1 MARVAF
7 LFPSPELCDM
17 IQPMLAEFHHIVP
30 FCIDYIHNDEAEAR
44 ARQLEQEGCDL
55 IVARGLQALRIQK
68 STNIPLINIEV
79 TMQELGMFAQE
90 LQRELQKE
98 HPVLALIGFSNMFAD
113 TTHFEELFGI
123 RLRRYMAHGDSDL
136 IPMTQLAIQEGCD
149 GIIGGIRMCEYARSR
164 GVATRYF
171 SIGNESLHNALV
183 MAELTSRTIDL
194 ERRSRAEISLI
205 FNSAHSG
212 LMQID
217 KEGRILRANAQV
229 FHLLDKSPREL
240 IQHRIQEIYPKLE
253 KRTLD
258 ILLGRSQESYATL
271 SDSHRSLVVNSASL
285 EVDGYTDS
293 ILLTIEEGQRVL
305 EMDSELRKELYRWG
319 FVAKYTFE
327 KLPTRAN
334 ESVAIN
340 ALAKRMAQLNAPVL
354 ISGEIGT
361 GKLIM
366 AQCIHNA
373 SPQAGNAFVSLD
385 CSAWQADT
393 LDTMLFGNYSS
404 RKDSPACLAELAQ
417 DGTLYLSHVDSLP
430 YEIQY
435 KLLNLMQG
443 RFLHNGNNQPRLANV
458 RVIAST
464 NINLIAC
471 VDKETFRSDLYY
483 ALNVLT
489 LKLQPLR
496 CRREDILGW
505 VEHYL
510 EEWQSK
516 HKRYIH
522 LTDGA
527 KHFLQSYDWPGNLDQ
542 VNSVC
547 ERIVLLAQK
556 RSVDEVFLSRQL
568 DQIAPK
574 ILAGTDSVVI
584 YKDVKA
590 VQLAEVLRRHG
601 GNRKKAA
608 EELGISKTTLW
619 RYMKKYGID
628 RDLSY

>member
-1 MARVAF
+1 MAKVGF
-7 LFPSPELCDM
+7 LFPSPELCEM
-17 IQPMLAEFHHIVP
+17 VKPMLAEFHHIVP
-30 FCIDYIHNDEAEAR
+30 FCIDYIHNDEAEER

-55 IVARGLQALRIQK
+55 IVARGLQALRAQS
-68 STNIPLINIEV
+68 STHIPLVNIEV

-90 LQRELQKE
+90 LQQQLQKE
-98 HPVLALIGFSNMFAD
+98 HPVLAVIGFSNMFAD

-123 RLRRYMAHGDSDL
+123 RLRRYMAHGDADL
-136 IPMTQLAIQEGCD
+136 IPMTQRAIQEGCD
-149 GIIGGIRMCEYARSR
+149 GIIGGLRMCEYARSR

-171 SIGNESLHNALV
+171 SIGHESLRNALV
-183 MAELTSRTIDL
+183 MAELTGRTIDL
-194 ERRSRAEISLI
+194 ERRSRAEISLM

-217 KEGRILRANAQV
+217 REGWILRANARA

-258 ILLGRSQESYATL
+258 ILLGRSQDSYATL
-271 SDSHRSLVVNSASL
+271 PDSRRSLIVNSAAL
-285 EVDGYTDS
+285 EIDGHTDS

-327 KLPTRAN
+327 NLPAKAGG
-334 ESVAIN
+334 SIAVN

-361 GKLIM
+361 GKLMM

-373 SPQAGNAFVSLD
+373 SPQTGNAFVSLD

-430 YEIQY
+430 YEAQY

-464 NINLIAC
+464 NINLTAC
-471 VDKETFRSDLYY
+471 VDKGSFRSDLYY

-496 CRREDILGW
+496 FRREDIPEW
-505 VEHYL
+505 VDRYL

-516 HKRYIH
+516 HKRYVH

-527 KHFLQSYDWPGNLDQ
+527 RRFLQSYDWPGNLDQ
-542 VNSVC
+542 V

-574 ILAGTDSVVI
+574 ILPGTDSVVV
-584 YKDVKA
+584 YKDAKA
-590 VQLAEVLRRHG
+590 VQLAEVLHRNG

-628 RDLSY
+628 KDLSY